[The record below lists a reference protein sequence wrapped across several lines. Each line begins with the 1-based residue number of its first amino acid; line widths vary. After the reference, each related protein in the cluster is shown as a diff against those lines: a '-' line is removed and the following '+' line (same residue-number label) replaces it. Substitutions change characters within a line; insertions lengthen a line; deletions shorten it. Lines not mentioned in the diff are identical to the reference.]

1 MELTLHLIV
10 QLDWQ
15 VKKINK
21 MSKTNTEKLKEAQGI
36 INEINKTKEEIEL
49 LLKIIDDLEIKY
61 YDLVKEIKEN
71 K

>member
-1 MELTLHLIV
+1 
-10 QLDWQ
+10 
-15 VKKINK
+15 

>member
-1 MELTLHLIV
+1 
-10 QLDWQ
+10 
-15 VKKINK
+15 
-21 MSKTNTEKLKEAQGI
+21 MSKTNTEKLKEAQSI